1 MSRAH
6 TNTTSAA
13 VQGMVVGSRERECW
27 RRNAEIAMR
36 PFLSGWGV
44 GTLGVQ
50 KPAVIS
56 DRFRPKSVWTDAP
69 RVSWCPWLI
78 GVIKGGG

>member
-1 MSRAH
+1 MSRTH
-6 TNTTSAA
+6 TNTTSVA

-50 KPAVIS
+50 NPLLFPI
-56 DRFRPKSVWTDAP
+56 DSVQNPFGPMHPVSRGAP
-69 RVSWCPWLI
+69 S
-78 GVIKGGG
+78 